1 MYASSNLQHP
11 SLFYD
16 RLPLMFLRR
25 GIFVMPGF
33 GFSDANKTIHTSS
46 FRNGVD
52 MHPSLWNGFT
62 YIFFEKD
69 VSLSKYFK
77 MALKNLPLG
86 ISTLSK
92 LLENNCIY
100 VDKTEYAY
108 HLTTQ
113 PGAFFLSRPRRFG
126 KSLFV
131 DTLKEIFEGNQ
142 KLFEGLYIY
151 DKWDW
156 TKKYPVIK
164 LDFAEGMLNSRKDLD
179 EKIHEILLLNEKNL
193 GVTSVN
199 KSISGRFAEI
209 IKGAREKYGE
219 RVVVL
224 VDEYDKPILDN
235 IGDLSIAKELRDGLK
250 NVYSVLKSQDAN
262 LQFVFMTGVTKF
274 SKVNLF
280 SGLNQ
285 LSDIT
290 IDDQFSSICGYTD
303 KDLEEYFSEHLSGSN
318 PEEVRNWYNG
328 YNWTGSESVY
338 NPYDIL
344 LFLSKKFS
352 FQNYWFETGSPTF
365 LIELFRKNQYFL
377 PDLENIE
384 VFQRTLNSFDIDSF
398 EPVTLLFQAGYLT
411 IEKTF
416 IDRGK
421 LVYRLKIPN
430 QEVRLALND
439 YFIEDYIGSSIGL
452 KSRQDDM
459 YNALS
464 TGNIASFEQHIRNLF
479 AGIPW
484 RNFTNN
490 NLADFEGFYASVLY
504 AFFASLNAQI
514 IPEDIT
520 NHGQADMTILLENHI
535 YVMEIKVVDN
545 LPEGNNAAL
554 QQIIQRNYSEKYK
567 NREGMTVHEV
577 GLVFNK
583 TQRNLVQADYV
594 TDSM

>member
-1 MYASSNLQHP
+1 LHSPFHDIDA
-11 SLFYD
+11 
-16 RLPLMFLRR
+16 
-25 GIFVMPGF
+25 
-33 GFSDANKTIHTSS
+33 FSDFSINA
-46 FRNGVD
+46 
-52 MHPSLWNGFT
+52 
-62 YIFFEKD
+62 
-69 VSLSKYFK
+69 VSLRKYFE

-92 LLENNCIY
+92 LLENNCVY

-108 HLTTQ
+108 HLTSQ
-113 PGAFFLSRPRRFG
+113 SGAFFLSRPRRFG

-142 KLFEGLYIY
+142 KLFEGLNIY

-164 LDFAEGMLNSRKDLD
+164 FDFAEGILKSGKDLD
-179 EKIHEILLLNEKNL
+179 EKIHEILLFNEENL
-193 GVTSVN
+193 GITTVN

-235 IGDLSIAKELRDGLK
+235 ISELSIAKELRDGLK
-250 NVYSVLKSQDAN
+250 NLYSVLKSQDAN

-274 SKVNLF
+274 SKVSLF

-285 LSDIT
+285 LIDIT
-290 IDDQFSSICGYTD
+290 IDEEFSSICGYTD
-303 KDLEEYFSEHLSGSN
+303 MDLREHFSEYLADSD
-318 PEEVRNWYNG
+318 PEEVKRWYNG
-328 YNWTGSESVY
+328 YSWTGPKSVY

-344 LFLSKKFS
+344 LFIKKRMLY
-352 FQNYWFETGSPTF
+352 QNYWFETGSPTF

-384 VFQRTLNSFDIDSF
+384 VFQRTLSSF
-398 EPVTLLFQAGYLT
+398 EIESLHPITLLFQAGYLT

-416 IDRGK
+416 IEREK

-439 YFIEDYIGSSIGL
+439 YFIEDYTGISADL
-452 KSRQDDM
+452 KSRQGDL

-464 TGNIASFEQHIRNLF
+464 TGNIASFEQHIRSLF

-490 NLADFEGFYASVLY
+490 DLANFEGYYASVLY

-520 NHGQADMTILLENHI
+520 NHGQADMTIIFRNHI
-535 YVMEIKVVDN
+535 YVMEIKVVDK
-545 LPEGNNAAL
+545 LPGSNNTAL
-554 QQIIQRNYSEKYK
+554 EQIIQRNYAEKYR
-567 NREGMTVHEV
+567 NREGIMVHEV

-583 TQRNLVQADYV
+583 TERNLVQADYV
-594 TDSM
+594 TTL

>member
-1 MYASSNLQHP
+1 M
-11 SLFYD
+11 
-16 RLPLMFLRR
+16 
-25 GIFVMPGF
+25 
-33 GFSDANKTIHTSS
+33 
-46 FRNGVD
+46 
-52 MHPSLWNGFT
+52 
-62 YIFFEKD
+62 
-69 VSLSKYFK
+69 
-77 MALKNLPLG
+77 KNLPLG

-108 HLTTQ
+108 NLTSQ
-113 PGAFFLSRPRRFG
+113 SGAFFLSRPRRFG

-142 KLFEGLYIY
+142 KLFEGLYIH

-156 TKKYPVIK
+156 SKKYPVIK
-164 LDFAEGMLNSRKDLD
+164 FDFAEGMLKSRKDLD
-179 EKIHEILLLNEKNL
+179 EKINEILFLNEVNL
-193 GVTSVN
+193 RVTTVN
-199 KSISGRFAEI
+199 KSISGRFAAL

-235 IGDLSIAKELRDGLK
+235 ISELSIAKELRDGLK
-250 NVYSVLKSQDAN
+250 NLYSVLKSQDTN

-274 SKVNLF
+274 SKVSLF
-280 SGLNQ
+280 SGVNQ
-285 LSDIT
+285 LKDIT
-290 IDDQFSSICGYTD
+290 ISKSYSSICGYTD
-303 KDLEEYFSEHLSGSN
+303 NDLQELFSEYLVGSD
-318 PEEVRNWYNG
+318 PEEVKKWYNG
-328 YNWTGSESVY
+328 YSWTGPETVY

-344 LFLSKKFS
+344 LFLSEGLS
-352 FQNYWFETGSPTF
+352 YQNYWFETGSPTF
-365 LIELFRKNQYFL
+365 LIEMFRQNHYFL

-384 VFQRTLNSFDIDSF
+384 VFQRTLNSFEIESIN
-398 EPVTLLFQAGYLT
+398 PITLLFQAGYLT

-421 LVYRLKIPN
+421 MVYSLKIPN

-439 YFIEDYIGSSIGL
+439 YFIEEYTGISSDL
-452 KSRQDDM
+452 KSRQDDL

-464 TGNIASFEQHIRNLF
+464 TGNIALFEQHIRTLF

-504 AFFASLNAQI
+504 AFFISLRAWV
-514 IPEDIT
+514 IPEDIS
-520 NHGQADMTILLENHI
+520 NRGQADMTIILENQI

-545 LPEGNNAAL
+545 LPEGNNQAL
-554 QQIIQRNYSEKYK
+554 EQIIQRNYAEKYR

-583 TQRNLVQADYV
+583 TERNLVQSDFL
-594 TDSM
+594 TTP

>member
-1 MYASSNLQHP
+1 LESN
-11 SLFYD
+11 
-16 RLPLMFLRR
+16 
-25 GIFVMPGF
+25 G
-33 GFSDANKTIHTSS
+33 
-46 FRNGVD
+46 
-52 MHPSLWNGFT
+52 
-62 YIFFEKD
+62 
-69 VSLSKYFK
+69 
-77 MALKNLPLG
+77 
-86 ISTLSK
+86 
-92 LLENNCIY
+92 IY
-100 VDKTEYAY
+100 VDKTEYAFN
-108 HLTTQ
+108 LIKT
-113 PGAFFLSRPRRFG
+113 PGRFFLSRPRRFG

-142 KLFEGLYIY
+142 KLFEGLFIH
-151 DKWDW
+151 DKWNW

-164 LDFAEGMLNSRKDLD
+164 LDFAAGGGKNQNELDLRLSA
-179 EKIHEILLLNEKNL
+179 LLQQNKERL
-193 GVTSVN
+193 GVTYDS
-199 KSISGRFAEI
+199 KDLEDDFSRLISMTA
-209 IKGAREKYGE
+209 AKYVQ

-235 IGDLSIAKELRDGLK
+235 LHNTQVASEIRDALK
-250 NVYSVLKSQDAN
+250 AFYGVLKEQDAN

-280 SGLNQ
+280 SGVNQ
-285 LSDIT
+285 LKYIT
-290 IDDQFSSICGYTD
+290 LSKAYSSICGYTD
-303 KDLEEYFSEHLSGSN
+303 NDLQEHFSEYLAGSD
-318 PEEVRNWYNG
+318 PEVIKQWYNG
-328 YNWTGSESVY
+328 YNWTGPESVY

-344 LFLSKKFS
+344 LFLSEEKVFR
-352 FQNYWFETGSPTF
+352 NYWFETGSPTF

-384 VFQRTLNSFDIDSF
+384 VFQRTLNSFEIESLH
-398 EPVTLLFQAGYLT
+398 PITLLFQAGYLT

-416 IDRGK
+416 IEREK

-439 YFIEDYIGSSIGL
+439 YFIEDYTGISADL
-452 KSRQDDM
+452 KSRQGDL

-464 TGNIASFEQHIRNLF
+464 TGNIASFEQYIRSLF

-490 NLADFEGFYASVLY
+490 NLADFEGYYASVLY

-520 NHGQADMTILLENHI
+520 NHGQADMTILLGNHI

-545 LPEGNNAAL
+545 LPEGNNQAL
-554 QQIIQRNYSEKYK
+554 QQIIQRNYAEKYR
-567 NREGMTVHEV
+567 NREGIIVHEV

-583 TQRNLVQADYV
+583 TERNLVQADYV
-594 TDSM
+594 TDAM

>member
-1 MYASSNLQHP
+1 
-11 SLFYD
+11 
-16 RLPLMFLRR
+16 
-25 GIFVMPGF
+25 
-33 GFSDANKTIHTSS
+33 
-46 FRNGVD
+46 
-52 MHPSLWNGFT
+52 
-62 YIFFEKD
+62 
-69 VSLSKYFK
+69 
-77 MALKNLPLG
+77 LKNLPLG

-108 HLTTQ
+108 NLTNQ
-113 PGAFFLSRPRRFG
+113 SGAFFLSRPRRFG

-156 TKKYPVIK
+156 SKKYPVIK
-164 LDFAEGMLNSRKDLD
+164 LDFAAGGGKNQNELDLRLSA
-179 EKIHEILLLNEKNL
+179 LLQQNKERL
-193 GVTSVN
+193 GVTYDS
-199 KSISGRFAEI
+199 KDLEDDFSRLISMTA
-209 IKGAREKYGE
+209 AKYGQ

-235 IGDLSIAKELRDGLK
+235 LHNTQVALETRDALK
-250 NVYSVLKSQDAN
+250 AFYGVLKEQDAN

-274 SKVNLF
+274 SKVSLF
-280 SGLNQ
+280 SGVNQ
-285 LSDIT
+285 LVDIT
-290 IDDQFSSICGYTD
+290 IDEEFSSICGYTD
-303 KDLEEYFSEHLSGSN
+303 MDLREHFSEYLAGSD
-318 PEEVRNWYNG
+318 PEEVKRWYNG
-328 YNWTGSESVY
+328 YSWTGSETVY

-344 LFLSKKFS
+344 LFIKKRMVY
-352 FQNYWFETGSPTF
+352 QNYWFETGSPTF

-384 VFQRTLNSFDIDSF
+384 VFQRTLNSFEIESLH
-398 EPVTLLFQAGYLT
+398 PITLLFQAGYLT

-416 IDRGK
+416 IEREK

-439 YFIEDYIGSSIGL
+439 YFIEDYTGISADL
-452 KSRQDDM
+452 KSRQGDL

-464 TGNIASFEQHIRNLF
+464 TGNIASFEQHIRSLF

-490 NLADFEGFYASVLY
+490 DLASFEGYYASVLY

-520 NHGQADMTILLENHI
+520 NHGQADMTILLGNHI

-545 LPEGNNAAL
+545 LLEGNNQAL
-554 QQIIQRNYSEKYK
+554 QQIVQKNYAEKYR
-567 NREGMTVHEV
+567 NREGMTVHEL

-583 TQRNLVQADYV
+583 TERNLVQADYV
-594 TDSM
+594 TACL

>member
-1 MYASSNLQHP
+1 
-11 SLFYD
+11 
-16 RLPLMFLRR
+16 
-25 GIFVMPGF
+25 
-33 GFSDANKTIHTSS
+33 
-46 FRNGVD
+46 
-52 MHPSLWNGFT
+52 
-62 YIFFEKD
+62 
-69 VSLSKYFK
+69 
-77 MALKNLPLG
+77 LKNLPIG

-92 LLENNCIY
+92 LLENNCVY

-108 HLTTQ
+108 NLTSQ
-113 PGAFFLSRPRRFG
+113 SGAFFLSRPRRFG

-142 KLFEGLYIY
+142 KLFEGLYIH

-156 TKKYPVIK
+156 SNKYPVIK
-164 LDFAEGMLNSRKDLD
+164 FDFAAGGGKNQEELDLRLTALIQQNK
-179 EKIHEILLLNEKNL
+179 ERL
-193 GVTSVN
+193 GVTYD
-199 KSISGRFAEI
+199 SIDLEDDFSRLISITA
-209 IKGAREKYGE
+209 AKYGQ

-235 IGDLSIAKELRDGLK
+235 IHNTQVAREIRDALRTFYG
-250 NVYSVLKSQDAN
+250 VLKEQDAN
-262 LQFVFMTGVTKF
+262 LQFIFMTGVTKF

-285 LSDIT
+285 LIDIT
-290 IDDQFSSICGYTD
+290 IDEEFSSICGYTD
-303 KDLEEYFSEHLSGSN
+303 MDLREHFSEYLADSD
-318 PEEVRNWYNG
+318 PEEVKRWYNG
-328 YNWTGSESVY
+328 YSWTGSETVY

-344 LFLSKKFS
+344 LFIKKRMVY
-352 FQNYWFETGSPTF
+352 QNYWFETGSPTF

-384 VFQRTLNSFDIDSF
+384 VFQRTLNSFEIESLH
-398 EPVTLLFQAGYLT
+398 PITLLFQAGYLT
-411 IEKTF
+411 IDKTF
-416 IDRGK
+416 IEREK

-439 YFIEDYIGSSIGL
+439 YFIEDYTGISADL
-452 KSRQDDM
+452 KSWQGDL

-464 TGNIASFEQHIRNLF
+464 TGNIASFEQHIRALF

-490 NLADFEGFYASVLY
+490 DLANFEGFYASVLY

-520 NHGQADMTILLENHI
+520 NHGQADMTILLGNHI
-535 YVMEIKVVDN
+535 FVMEIKVVDH
-545 LPEGNNAAL
+545 LPEGNNQAL
-554 QQIIQRNYSEKYK
+554 QQIVQKNYAEKYR
-567 NREGMTVHEV
+567 NREGISVHEV

-583 TQRNLVQADYV
+583 TERNLVQADYV

>member
-1 MYASSNLQHP
+1 M
-11 SLFYD
+11 
-16 RLPLMFLRR
+16 LRV
-25 GIFVMPGF
+25 FFPTTSFTGF
-33 GFSDANKTIHTSS
+33 PI
-46 FRNGVD
+46 
-52 MHPSLWNGFT
+52 
-62 YIFFEKD
+62 YD
-69 VSLSKYFK
+69 VSLNKYFK

-86 ISTLSK
+86 ISTLSL
-92 LLENNCIY
+92 LLESNSVY

-108 HLTTQ
+108 HLIKM
-113 PGAFFLSRPRRFG
+113 PARYFLSRPRRFG

-142 KLFEGLYIY
+142 KLFEGLYIF

-164 LDFAEGMLNSRKDLD
+164 LDFAAGGGKNQNELDIRILDMLD
-179 EKIHEILLLNEKNL
+179 ENGERL
-193 GVTSVN
+193 GVQFDSQDLAG
-199 KSISGRFAEI
+199 KFRKLISRA
-209 IKGAREKYGE
+209 AAKYGQ

-235 IGDLSIAKELRDGLK
+235 LINPLVALEIKEALK
-250 NVYSVLKSQDAN
+250 SLYGVLKEQDAN

-280 SGLNQ
+280 SGVNQ
-285 LSDIT
+285 LKDIT
-290 IDDQFSSICGYTD
+290 LSKAYTSICGYTD
-303 KDLEEYFSEHLSGSN
+303 NDLQVHFSEYLEGSD
-318 PEEVRNWYNG
+318 PEEVKQWYNG
-328 YNWTGSESVY
+328 YSWTGHESVY

-344 LFLSKKFS
+344 LFLSEEKVFR
-352 FQNYWFETGSPTF
+352 NYWFETGSPTF

-384 VFQRTLNSFDIDSF
+384 VFQRTLSSF
-398 EPVTLLFQAGYLT
+398 EIESLHPITLLFQAGYLT

-416 IDRGK
+416 IEREK
-421 LVYRLKIPN
+421 LVYCLKIPN

-439 YFIEDYIGSSIGL
+439 YFIEDYTGISADL
-452 KSRQDDM
+452 KNMQGDL

-464 TGNIASFEQHIRNLF
+464 TGNIASFEQHIRSLF

-490 NLADFEGFYASVLY
+490 DLANFEGYYASVLY

-520 NHGQADMTILLENHI
+520 NRGQADMTILLGKHI
-535 YVMEIKVVDN
+535 YVMEIKVVDH
-545 LPEGNNAAL
+545 LPEGNNQAL
-554 QQIIQRNYSEKYK
+554 QQIVQRNYAEKYR
-567 NREGMTVHEV
+567 NREGKTVHEL

-583 TQRNLVQADYV
+583 TERNLVQADYV
-594 TDSM
+594 TTP

>member
-1 MYASSNLQHP
+1 
-11 SLFYD
+11 
-16 RLPLMFLRR
+16 
-25 GIFVMPGF
+25 
-33 GFSDANKTIHTSS
+33 
-46 FRNGVD
+46 
-52 MHPSLWNGFT
+52 
-62 YIFFEKD
+62 
-69 VSLSKYFK
+69 
-77 MALKNLPLG
+77 LKKLPLG

-92 LLENNCIY
+92 LLENNCVY

-108 HLTTQ
+108 NLTSQ
-113 PGAFFLSRPRRFG
+113 SGAFFLSRPRRFG

-164 LDFAEGMLNSRKDLD
+164 LDFAAGGGKNQNELDLRLSA
-179 EKIHEILLLNEKNL
+179 LLQQNKERL
-193 GVTSVN
+193 GVTYDS
-199 KSISGRFAEI
+199 KDLEDDFSRLISMTA
-209 IKGAREKYGE
+209 AKYGQ

-235 IGDLSIAKELRDGLK
+235 LHNTQVALEIRDALK
-250 NVYSVLKSQDAN
+250 AFYGVLKEQDAN

-274 SKVNLF
+274 SKINLF

-285 LSDIT
+285 LVDIT
-290 IDDQFSSICGYTD
+290 IDEEFSSICGYTD
-303 KDLEEYFSEHLSGSN
+303 MDLREHFSEYLAGSD
-318 PEEVRNWYNG
+318 PEEVKRWYNG
-328 YNWTGSESVY
+328 YSWTGPNAVY

-344 LFLSKKFS
+344 LFIKKRMVY
-352 FQNYWFETGSPTF
+352 QNYWFETGSPTF

-384 VFQRTLNSFDIDSF
+384 VFQRTLNSFEIESLH
-398 EPVTLLFQAGYLT
+398 PITLLFQAGYLT

-416 IDRGK
+416 IEREK
-421 LVYRLKIPN
+421 LVYSLKIPN

-439 YFIEDYIGSSIGL
+439 YFIEDYTGILADL
-452 KSRQDDM
+452 KSRQGDL

-464 TGNIASFEQHIRNLF
+464 TGNIASFEQHIRSLF

-490 NLADFEGFYASVLY
+490 DLANFEGYYASVLY

-520 NHGQADMTILLENHI
+520 NRGQADMTILLGDHI

-545 LPEGNNAAL
+545 LPEGNNQAL
-554 QQIIQRNYSEKYK
+554 QQIVQKNYAEKYR
-567 NREGMTVHEV
+567 NREGKTVHEV

-583 TQRNLVQADYV
+583 TERNLVQADYV
-594 TDSM
+594 SAP

>member
-1 MYASSNLQHP
+1 LHSPFHDIDA
-11 SLFYD
+11 
-16 RLPLMFLRR
+16 
-25 GIFVMPGF
+25 
-33 GFSDANKTIHTSS
+33 FSDFSINA
-46 FRNGVD
+46 
-52 MHPSLWNGFT
+52 
-62 YIFFEKD
+62 
-69 VSLSKYFK
+69 VSLRKYFE

-92 LLENNCIY
+92 LLENNCVY

-108 HLTTQ
+108 HLTSQ
-113 PGAFFLSRPRRFG
+113 SGAFFLSRPRRFG

-142 KLFEGLYIY
+142 KLFEGLNIY

-164 LDFAEGMLNSRKDLD
+164 FDFAEGILKSGKDLD
-179 EKIHEILLLNEKNL
+179 EKIHEILLFNEENL
-193 GVTSVN
+193 GITTVN

-235 IGDLSIAKELRDGLK
+235 ISELSIAKELRDGLK
-250 NVYSVLKSQDAN
+250 NLYSVLKSQDAN

-274 SKVNLF
+274 SKVSLF

-285 LSDIT
+285 LIDIT
-290 IDDQFSSICGYTD
+290 IDEEFSSICGYTD
-303 KDLEEYFSEHLSGSN
+303 MDLREHFSEYLAGSD
-318 PEEVRNWYNG
+318 PEEVKRWYNG
-328 YNWTGSESVY
+328 YSWTGPKSVY

-344 LFLSKKFS
+344 LFIKKRMLY
-352 FQNYWFETGSPTF
+352 QNYWFETGSPTF

-384 VFQRTLNSFDIDSF
+384 VFQRTLSSF
-398 EPVTLLFQAGYLT
+398 EIESLHPITLLFQAGYLT

-416 IDRGK
+416 IEREK

-439 YFIEDYIGSSIGL
+439 YFIEDYTGISADL
-452 KSRQDDM
+452 KSMQGDL

-464 TGNIASFEQHIRNLF
+464 TGNIASFEQHIRSLF

-490 NLADFEGFYASVLY
+490 DLANFEGYYASVLY

-520 NHGQADMTILLENHI
+520 NHGQADITIILSHHI
-535 YVMEIKVVDN
+535 YVMEIKVVDK
-545 LPEGNNAAL
+545 LPGSNNTAL
-554 QQIIQRNYSEKYK
+554 EQIIQRNYAEKYR
-567 NREGMTVHEV
+567 NREGITVHEV

-583 TQRNLVQADYV
+583 TERNLVQADYV
-594 TDSM
+594 TTL

>member
-1 MYASSNLQHP
+1 M
-11 SLFYD
+11 
-16 RLPLMFLRR
+16 
-25 GIFVMPGF
+25 
-33 GFSDANKTIHTSS
+33 
-46 FRNGVD
+46 
-52 MHPSLWNGFT
+52 
-62 YIFFEKD
+62 
-69 VSLSKYFK
+69 
-77 MALKNLPLG
+77 KNLPLG
-86 ISTLSK
+86 ISTLSL
-92 LLENNCIY
+92 LLESNGIY
-100 VDKTEYAY
+100 VDKTEYAFN
-108 HLTTQ
+108 LIKT
-113 PGAFFLSRPRRFG
+113 PGRFFLSRPRRFG

-142 KLFEGLYIY
+142 KLFEGLFIH
-151 DKWDW
+151 DKWNW

-164 LDFAEGMLNSRKDLD
+164 LDFAAGGGKNQNELDLRLSA
-179 EKIHEILLLNEKNL
+179 LLQQNKERL
-193 GVTSVN
+193 GVTYDS
-199 KSISGRFAEI
+199 KDLEDDFSRLISMTA
-209 IKGAREKYGE
+209 AKYGQ

-235 IGDLSIAKELRDGLK
+235 LHNTQVALEIRDALK
-250 NVYSVLKSQDAN
+250 AFYGVLKEQDAN

-280 SGLNQ
+280 SGVNQ
-285 LSDIT
+285 LKYIT
-290 IDDQFSSICGYTD
+290 LSKAYSSICGYTD
-303 KDLEEYFSEHLSGSN
+303 NDLQEHFSEYLAGSD
-318 PEEVRNWYNG
+318 PEVIKQWYNG
-328 YNWTGSESVY
+328 YNWTGPESVY

-344 LFLSKKFS
+344 LFLSEEKVFR
-352 FQNYWFETGSPTF
+352 NYWFETGSPTF

-384 VFQRTLNSFDIDSF
+384 VFQRTLNSFEIESLH
-398 EPVTLLFQAGYLT
+398 PITLLFQAGYLT

-416 IDRGK
+416 IEREK

-439 YFIEDYIGSSIGL
+439 YFIEDYTGISADL
-452 KSRQDDM
+452 KSRQGDL

-464 TGNIASFEQHIRNLF
+464 TGNIASFEQYIRSLF

-490 NLADFEGFYASVLY
+490 NLADFEGYYASVLY

-520 NHGQADMTILLENHI
+520 NHGQADMTILLGNHI

-545 LPEGNNAAL
+545 LPEGNNQAL
-554 QQIIQRNYSEKYK
+554 QQIIQRNYAEKYR
-567 NREGMTVHEV
+567 NREGIIVHEV

-583 TQRNLVQADYV
+583 TERNLVQADYV
-594 TDSM
+594 TDAM

>member
-1 MYASSNLQHP
+1 LESN
-11 SLFYD
+11 
-16 RLPLMFLRR
+16 
-25 GIFVMPGF
+25 G
-33 GFSDANKTIHTSS
+33 
-46 FRNGVD
+46 
-52 MHPSLWNGFT
+52 
-62 YIFFEKD
+62 
-69 VSLSKYFK
+69 
-77 MALKNLPLG
+77 
-86 ISTLSK
+86 
-92 LLENNCIY
+92 IY

-108 HLTTQ
+108 HLIKQ
-113 PGAFFLSRPRRFG
+113 PGRFFLSRPRRFG

-142 KLFEGLYIY
+142 KLFEGLCIH

-164 LDFAEGMLNSRKDLD
+164 LDFAAGGGKNQNELDLRLSA
-179 EKIHEILLLNEKNL
+179 LLQQNKERL
-193 GVTSVN
+193 GVTYDS
-199 KSISGRFAEI
+199 KDLEDDFSRLISMTA
-209 IKGAREKYGE
+209 AKYGQ

-235 IGDLSIAKELRDGLK
+235 LHNTQVALEIRDALK
-250 NVYSVLKSQDAN
+250 AFYGVLKEQDAN

-285 LSDIT
+285 LIDIT
-290 IDDQFSSICGYTD
+290 IDEEFSSICGYTD
-303 KDLEEYFSEHLSGSN
+303 MDLREHFSEYLAGSD
-318 PEEVRNWYNG
+318 PEEVKRWYNG
-328 YNWTGSESVY
+328 YSWTGSETVY

-344 LFLSKKFS
+344 LFIKKRKV

-384 VFQRTLNSFDIDSF
+384 VFQRTLNSFEIESLH
-398 EPVTLLFQAGYLT
+398 PITLLFQAGYLT

-416 IDRGK
+416 IEREK

-439 YFIEDYIGSSIGL
+439 YFIEDYTGISADL
-452 KSRQDDM
+452 KSGQGDLF
-459 YNALS
+459 NALS
-464 TGNIASFEQHIRNLF
+464 TGNLASFEQHIRSLF

-490 NLADFEGFYASVLY
+490 DLANFEGYYASVLY

-520 NHGQADMTILLENHI
+520 NRGQADMTILLGNHI
-535 YVMEIKVVDN
+535 YVMEIKVVDH
-545 LPEGNNAAL
+545 LPEGNNQAL
-554 QQIIQRNYSEKYK
+554 QQIVKRNYAEKYR
-567 NREGMTVHEV
+567 NREGKTVHEV

-583 TQRNLVQADYV
+583 TERNLVQADYV
-594 TDSM
+594 TATS

>member
-1 MYASSNLQHP
+1 M
-11 SLFYD
+11 
-16 RLPLMFLRR
+16 
-25 GIFVMPGF
+25 
-33 GFSDANKTIHTSS
+33 
-46 FRNGVD
+46 
-52 MHPSLWNGFT
+52 
-62 YIFFEKD
+62 
-69 VSLSKYFK
+69 
-77 MALKNLPLG
+77 KNLPIG
-86 ISTLSK
+86 ISTLSL
-92 LLENNCIY
+92 LLESNCIY

-108 HLTTQ
+108 HLIKQ
-113 PGAFFLSRPRRFG
+113 PGRFFLSRPRRFG

-142 KLFEGLYIY
+142 KLFEGLYIH
-151 DKWDW
+151 DRWDW
-156 TKKYPVIK
+156 SNKYPVIK
-164 LDFAEGMLNSRKDLD
+164 FDFAAGEVRNREELDVRILNMFRENGKRLGIGMDSTDLAGKFSD
-179 EKIHEILLLNEKNL
+179 L
-193 GVTSVN
+193 
-199 KSISGRFAEI
+199 ISGTAS
-209 IKGAREKYGE
+209 KYGK

-224 VDEYDKPILDN
+224 VDEYDKPLLDN
-235 IGDLSIAKELRDGLK
+235 LHDSQIAKKIRSGLK
-250 NVYSVLKSQDAN
+250 NLYSVLKSQDAN

-274 SKVNLF
+274 SKVSLF
-280 SGLNQ
+280 SGVNQ
-285 LSDIT
+285 LRDIT
-290 IDDQFSSICGYTD
+290 LSKSYSSICGYTD
-303 KDLEEYFSEHLSGSN
+303 NDLQQHFNEYLAGSD
-318 PEEVRNWYNG
+318 PEEVRLWYNG
-328 YNWTGSESVY
+328 YNWMGPESVY

-344 LFLSKKFS
+344 LFLSEDLS

-384 VFQRTLNSFDIDSF
+384 VFQRTLSSF
-398 EPVTLLFQAGYLT
+398 EIESLHPITLLFQAGYLT

-416 IDRGK
+416 IEREK

-439 YFIEDYIGSSIGL
+439 YFIEDYTGNSADL
-452 KSRQDDM
+452 KSMQGDL

-464 TGNIASFEQHIRNLF
+464 TGNIASFEQHIRSLF

-490 NLADFEGFYASVLY
+490 DLANFEGYYASVLY

-520 NHGQADMTILLENHI
+520 NHGQADMTIIFRNHI
-535 YVMEIKVVDN
+535 YVMEIKVVDK

-554 QQIIQRNYSEKYK
+554 EQIIQRDYAEKYR

-583 TQRNLVQADYV
+583 TERNLVQADYL
-594 TDSM
+594 TTP

>member
-1 MYASSNLQHP
+1 
-11 SLFYD
+11 
-16 RLPLMFLRR
+16 
-25 GIFVMPGF
+25 
-33 GFSDANKTIHTSS
+33 
-46 FRNGVD
+46 
-52 MHPSLWNGFT
+52 
-62 YIFFEKD
+62 
-69 VSLSKYFK
+69 

-86 ISTLSK
+86 ISTLSL
-92 LLENNCIY
+92 LLESNGIY
-100 VDKTEYAY
+100 VDKTEYAFN
-108 HLTTQ
+108 LIKS
-113 PGAFFLSRPRRFG
+113 PGRFFLSRPRRFG

-164 LDFAEGMLNSRKDLD
+164 LDFAAGGGKNQEELDLRLKALIQQNKDRLG
-179 EKIHEILLLNEKNL
+179 IHYDSFDIEDNFSKL
-193 GVTSVN
+193 
-199 KSISGRFAEI
+199 ISMA
-209 IKGAREKYGE
+209 AAKYGQ

-235 IGDLSIAKELRDGLK
+235 IHNTQVAREIRDALKGL
-250 NVYSVLKSQDAN
+250 YGVLKEQDAN

-285 LSDIT
+285 LVDIT
-290 IDDQFSSICGYTD
+290 IDEEFSSICGYTD
-303 KDLEEYFSEHLSGSN
+303 MDLREHFSEYLAGSD
-318 PEEVRNWYNG
+318 PEEVKRWYNG
-328 YNWTGSESVY
+328 YSWTGSETVY

-344 LFLSKKFS
+344 LFIKKRMVY
-352 FQNYWFETGSPTF
+352 QNYWFETGSPTF

-384 VFQRTLNSFDIDSF
+384 VFQRTLSSF
-398 EPVTLLFQAGYLT
+398 EIESLHPITLLFQAGYLT

-416 IDRGK
+416 IEREK

-439 YFIEDYIGSSIGL
+439 YFIEDYTGISADL
-452 KSRQDDM
+452 KSRQGDL
-459 YNALS
+459 YNDLS
-464 TGNIASFEQHIRNLF
+464 TGNIASFEQHIRSLF

-490 NLADFEGFYASVLY
+490 DLANFEGYYASVLY

-520 NHGQADMTILLENHI
+520 NRGQADMTILLGNHI
-535 YVMEIKVVDN
+535 YVMEVKVVDN
-545 LPEGNNAAL
+545 LPEGNNIAL
-554 QQIIQRNYSEKYK
+554 EQIIKRNYAEKYRD
-567 NREGMTVHEV
+567 REGKTVHEL

-583 TQRNLVQADYV
+583 TERNLVQADYV
-594 TDSM
+594 TTL

>member
-1 MYASSNLQHP
+1 LHSPFHDIDA
-11 SLFYD
+11 
-16 RLPLMFLRR
+16 
-25 GIFVMPGF
+25 
-33 GFSDANKTIHTSS
+33 FSDFSINA
-46 FRNGVD
+46 
-52 MHPSLWNGFT
+52 
-62 YIFFEKD
+62 
-69 VSLSKYFK
+69 VSLRKYFE

-92 LLENNCIY
+92 LLENNCVY

-108 HLTTQ
+108 HLTSQ
-113 PGAFFLSRPRRFG
+113 SGAFFLSRPRRFG

-142 KLFEGLYIY
+142 KLFEGLNIY

-164 LDFAEGMLNSRKDLD
+164 FDFAEGILKSGKDLD
-179 EKIHEILLLNEKNL
+179 EKIHEILLFNEENL
-193 GVTSVN
+193 GITTVN

-235 IGDLSIAKELRDGLK
+235 ISELSIAKELRDGLK
-250 NVYSVLKSQDAN
+250 NLYSVLKSQDAN

-274 SKVNLF
+274 SKVSLF

-285 LSDIT
+285 LIDIT
-290 IDDQFSSICGYTD
+290 IDEEFSSICGYTD
-303 KDLEEYFSEHLSGSN
+303 MDLREHFSEYLAGSD
-318 PEEVRNWYNG
+318 PEEVKRWYNG
-328 YNWTGSESVY
+328 YSWTGPKSVY

-344 LFLSKKFS
+344 LFIKKRMLY
-352 FQNYWFETGSPTF
+352 QNYWFETGSPTF

-384 VFQRTLNSFDIDSF
+384 VFQRTLSSF
-398 EPVTLLFQAGYLT
+398 EIESLHPITLLFQAGYLT

-416 IDRGK
+416 IEREK

-439 YFIEDYIGSSIGL
+439 YFIEDYTGISADL
-452 KSRQDDM
+452 KSRQGDL

-464 TGNIASFEQHIRNLF
+464 TGNIASFEQHIRSLF

-490 NLADFEGFYASVLY
+490 DLANFEGYYASVLY

-520 NHGQADMTILLENHI
+520 NHGQADMTIIFRNHI
-535 YVMEIKVVDN
+535 YVMEIKVVDK
-545 LPEGNNAAL
+545 LPGSNNTAL
-554 QQIIQRNYSEKYK
+554 EQIIQRNYAEKYR
-567 NREGMTVHEV
+567 NREGIMVHEV

-583 TQRNLVQADYV
+583 TERNLVQADYV
-594 TDSM
+594 TTL